1 MKTIYRNLLS
11 VIRRF
16 KMATLLN
23 VAGLSVAFAAFMV
36 IMMQVNYDRTFD
48 TSDPNHD
55 RIFRVEFMYQENA
68 QVVINRPLAEAFF
81 ASSPHIVA
89 GALSSPY
96 STDRFFSVENNGIK
110 QFYEEK
116 CIQVSPEY
124 TEVFTFDFVEGT
136 KEVLKQPDHVM
147 IPLSMAQKLF
157 GNQPA
162 VGRQLTG
169 RHSNMIVGAVY
180 RDFPANTLV
189 RNIVYATISP
199 NENKTNWGNWNY
211 QMFVRMDDPDN
222 MLSVYENFKKNNKA
236 NPQMIGQT
244 DEFDWEKL
252 NAALRFTPLT
262 EVHYVTDAI
271 FDFTPKASRQTLRVL
286 FAIAIVVI
294 VIAGINFTNFSMA
307 LTPVRIKSINTQ
319 KVLGGSQGAIRR
331 SLVLEAMLISLFS
344 YVIAIG
350 LVMLFARTELSLL
363 VDADLSVASQPL
375 IVGGTALIALLTGL
389 LAGLYPSFYMTSFP
403 PALVLKG
410 SFGLSPKG
418 RALRNA
424 LISVQFIASF
434 ALLIGASFM
443 YLQNHFMQHTP
454 LGYEKDALIVT
465 NINSQINKSL
475 DAFTNRMKEFA
486 GVEDVTYAEQLLSS
500 TDFYMSWGR
509 DYQDKEIRYQVL
521 PVNYSFL
528 EVMGIPVTE
537 GRDFRIEDTNTRYGA
552 YVFNERAR
560 REFGL
565 ELGTMIDS
573 TEVVGFMPD
582 VKFASFRTE
591 VTPMAFF
598 VWGTQNWGHW
608 PNHAYVKVK
617 AGSDMRAAMEHVRTV
632 LAEFD
637 PEYPFNV
644 RFFDDVLQQLYEK
657 EGTLSML
664 ITLFSMIAI
673 FMGLC

>member
-1 MKTIYRNLLS
+1 
-11 VIRRF
+11 
-16 KMATLLN
+16 
-23 VAGLSVAFAAFMV
+23 
-36 IMMQVNYDRTFD
+36 
-48 TSDPNHD
+48 
-55 RIFRVEFMYQENA
+55 
-68 QVVINRPLAEAFF
+68 
-81 ASSPHIVA
+81 
-89 GALSSPY
+89 
-96 STDRFFSVENNGIK
+96 
-110 QFYEEK
+110 
-116 CIQVSPEY
+116 
-124 TEVFTFDFVEGT
+124 
-136 KEVLKQPDHVM
+136 
-147 IPLSMAQKLF
+147 
-157 GNQPA
+157 
-162 VGRQLTG
+162 
-169 RHSNMIVGAVY
+169 
-180 RDFPANTLV
+180 
-189 RNIVYATISP
+189 
-199 NENKTNWGNWNY
+199 
-211 QMFVRMDDPDN
+211 
-222 MLSVYENFKKNNKA
+222 
-236 NPQMIGQT
+236 
-244 DEFDWEKL
+244 
-252 NAALRFTPLT
+252 
-262 EVHYVTDAI
+262 
-271 FDFTPKASRQTLRVL
+271 
-286 FAIAIVVI
+286 
-294 VIAGINFTNFSMA
+294 
-307 LTPVRIKSINTQ
+307 
-319 KVLGGSQGAIRR
+319 
-331 SLVLEAMLISLFS
+331 
-344 YVIAIG
+344 
-350 LVMLFARTELSLL
+350 
-363 VDADLSVASQPL
+363 
-375 IVGGTALIALLTGL
+375 
-389 LAGLYPSFYMTSFP
+389 
-403 PALVLKG
+403 
-410 SFGLSPKG
+410 
-418 RALRNA
+418 
-424 LISVQFIASF
+424 
-434 ALLIGASFM
+434 
-443 YLQNHFMQHTP
+443 MQHTP

-673 FMGLC
+673 FISIVGVFGLVVFDSEYRKKEIGIRKVFGSTTQQILVMFNKTYLKIVVVCFVFAAPAAYYAVVKWLENFAYKTPLYWWVFALSFAVVAFVTFATVTFQNWRAANANPVKSLRSE

>member
-1 MKTIYRNLLS
+1 
-11 VIRRF
+11 
-16 KMATLLN
+16 
-23 VAGLSVAFAAFMV
+23 
-36 IMMQVNYDRTFD
+36 
-48 TSDPNHD
+48 
-55 RIFRVEFMYQENA
+55 
-68 QVVINRPLAEAFF
+68 
-81 ASSPHIVA
+81 
-89 GALSSPY
+89 
-96 STDRFFSVENNGIK
+96 
-110 QFYEEK
+110 
-116 CIQVSPEY
+116 
-124 TEVFTFDFVEGT
+124 
-136 KEVLKQPDHVM
+136 
-147 IPLSMAQKLF
+147 
-157 GNQPA
+157 
-162 VGRQLTG
+162 
-169 RHSNMIVGAVY
+169 
-180 RDFPANTLV
+180 
-189 RNIVYATISP
+189 
-199 NENKTNWGNWNY
+199 
-211 QMFVRMDDPDN
+211 
-222 MLSVYENFKKNNKA
+222 
-236 NPQMIGQT
+236 
-244 DEFDWEKL
+244 
-252 NAALRFTPLT
+252 
-262 EVHYVTDAI
+262 
-271 FDFTPKASRQTLRVL
+271 
-286 FAIAIVVI
+286 
-294 VIAGINFTNFSMA
+294 MA

-350 LVMLFARTELSLL
+350 LVMLFARTELSSL

-673 FMGLC
+673 FISIVGVFGLVVFDSEYRKKEIGIRKVFGSTTQQILVMFNKTYLKIVVVCFVFAAPAAYYAVVKWLENFAYKTPLYWWVFALSFAVVAFVTFATVTFQNWRAANANPVKSLRSE

>member
-1 MKTIYRNLLS
+1 
-11 VIRRF
+11 
-16 KMATLLN
+16 
-23 VAGLSVAFAAFMV
+23 
-36 IMMQVNYDRTFD
+36 
-48 TSDPNHD
+48 
-55 RIFRVEFMYQENA
+55 
-68 QVVINRPLAEAFF
+68 
-81 ASSPHIVA
+81 
-89 GALSSPY
+89 
-96 STDRFFSVENNGIK
+96 
-110 QFYEEK
+110 
-116 CIQVSPEY
+116 
-124 TEVFTFDFVEGT
+124 
-136 KEVLKQPDHVM
+136 
-147 IPLSMAQKLF
+147 
-157 GNQPA
+157 
-162 VGRQLTG
+162 
-169 RHSNMIVGAVY
+169 
-180 RDFPANTLV
+180 
-189 RNIVYATISP
+189 
-199 NENKTNWGNWNY
+199 
-211 QMFVRMDDPDN
+211 MFVRMDDPDN

-424 LISVQFIASF
+424 LISMQFIASF

-573 TEVVGFMPD
+573 TEIVGFMPD

-673 FMGLC
+673 FISIVGVFGLVVFDSEYRKKEIGIRKVFGSTTQQILVMFNKTYLKIVVVCFVFAAPAAYYAVVKWLENFAYKTPLYWWVFALSFAVVAFVTFATVTFQNWRAANANPVKSLRSE